1 MCLPIKSAINTMEWQ
16 IFIFITGILFGGIGV
31 WLLIRNSAKNTA
43 GLLQQHA
50 LQKDAEI
57 SRLQAAL
64 DEERTA
70 RAKADTLLNETQ
82 KNLVEQKK
90 LLDEATRRLSD
101 TFTALSK
108 TALDSN
114 NKAFLELARTS
125 LQAII
130 AEAKGDI
137 GKKQEAIDGLIK
149 PINETLKRY
158 EEQVK
163 QLEQTR
169 QKAYGGLEE
178 QLKSLNASQLLLQK
192 ETGNLVNAL
201 RAPQVRGRWGEI
213 TLRKVAELSGM
224 SEHCDFT
231 EQVSVD
237 TEEGRLRPDMIVHLP
252 AGRNIVVDSKVAL
265 YAYMDAVAAV
275 DEQAK
280 NDFLKKHA
288 KQVKD
293 HISQL
298 SSKSYWEQFK
308 NSPEFVIMF
317 MPGESFFSAALS
329 MDNTLIEEAIQK
341 KVILATPTTLVAL
354 LKAIA
359 YGWRQEQVEKNAMQI
374 CDLGKEMYE
383 RMAKFIEH
391 MSKIGSSLEKA
402 TDSYNNAVSSIESR
416 VMVTARKFKEL
427 GAGTQTDIP
436 EIPQIEKTPRSI
448 SAPEGETKKEE

>member
-1 MCLPIKSAINTMEWQ
+1 MEWQ
-16 IFIFITGILFGGIGV
+16 ITIFIAGIVFGSIGTWLLIKNSARNTTGIL
-31 WLLIRNSAKNTA
+31 
-43 GLLQQHA
+43 QQQA
-50 LQKDAEI
+50 QQKDAEN
-57 SRLQAAL
+57 SRLQTAL

-70 RAKADTLLNETQ
+70 RAKAETLLNETQ
-82 KNLVEQKK
+82 KNLAEQKK
-90 LLDEATRRLSD
+90 LLDEATKRLSD

-163 QLEQTR
+163 QLEQAR

-275 DEQAK
+275 DEQVR

-288 KQVKD
+288 EQVKD
-293 HISQL
+293 HIKKL
-298 SSKSYWEQFK
+298 SGKSYWEQFE
-308 NSPEFVIMF
+308 NSPEFVVMF

-329 MDNTLIEEAIQK
+329 MDNALIEEAIQK

-374 CDLGKEMYE
+374 CGLGKEMYE
-383 RMAKFIEH
+383 RMAKFIEY
-391 MSKIGSSLEKA
+391 MSRIGSSLEKA
-402 TDSYNNAVSSIESR
+402 TEAYNSAVGSIESR

-427 GAGTQTDIP
+427 GAGTQADMP
-436 EIPQIEKTPRSI
+436 EIPQIEKTPKNI
-448 SAPEGETKKEE
+448 SAPEEEKKEE

>member
-1 MCLPIKSAINTMEWQ
+1 MEWQ
-16 IFIFITGILFGGIGV
+16 IFVFIAGILFGGISV
-31 WLLIRNSAKNTA
+31 WLLLRNSAGNTA

-70 RAKADTLLNETQ
+70 RAKADTLLDETQ
-82 KNLVEQKK
+82 KNLAEQKK
-90 LLDEATRRLSD
+90 LLDEAAKRLSD
-101 TFTALSK
+101 AFTALSK

-125 LQAII
+125 LQTII

-163 QLEQTR
+163 QLEQSR

-237 TEEGRLRPDMIVHLP
+237 TEEGRLRPDMIVRLP
-252 AGRNIVVDSKVAL
+252 ANRNIVVDSKVAL
-265 YAYMDAVAAV
+265 YAYMDAVASV
-275 DEQAK
+275 DELTK

-293 HISQL
+293 HVSQL
-298 SSKSYWEQFK
+298 SSKSYWEQFE
-308 NSPEFVIMF
+308 NSPEFVVMF
-317 MPGESFFSAALS
+317 MPGESFLSAALS

-341 KVILATPTTLVAL
+341 KVIIATPTTLVAL

-374 CDLGKEMYE
+374 CGLGKEMYE

-391 MSKIGSSLEKA
+391 MSKVGSSLEKA
-402 TDSYNNAVSSIESR
+402 TDSYNSAVSSIESR

-436 EIPQIEKTPRSI
+436 EIPQIEIAPKSI
-448 SAPEGETKKEE
+448 STPEEKESRVLESGI

>member
-1 MCLPIKSAINTMEWQ
+1 MEWQ
-16 IFIFITGILFGGIGV
+16 ITIFIAGIVFGSIGTWLLIKNSARNTTGIL
-31 WLLIRNSAKNTA
+31 
-43 GLLQQHA
+43 QQQA
-50 LQKDAEI
+50 QQKDAEN
-57 SRLQAAL
+57 SRLQTAL

-70 RAKADTLLNETQ
+70 RAKAETLLNETQ
-82 KNLVEQKK
+82 KNLAEQKK
-90 LLDEATRRLSD
+90 LLDEATKRLSD

-163 QLEQTR
+163 QLEQAR

-275 DEQAK
+275 DEQVR

-288 KQVKD
+288 EQVKD
-293 HISQL
+293 HIKKL
-298 SSKSYWEQFK
+298 SGKSYWEQFE
-308 NSPEFVIMF
+308 NSPEFVVMF

-329 MDNTLIEEAIQK
+329 MDNALIEEAIQK

-374 CDLGKEMYE
+374 CSLGKEMYE
-383 RMAKFIEH
+383 RMAKFIEY
-391 MSKIGSSLEKA
+391 MSRIGSSLEKA
-402 TDSYNNAVSSIESR
+402 TEAYNSAVGSIESR

-427 GAGTQTDIP
+427 GAGTQADMP
-436 EIPQIEKTPRSI
+436 EIPQIEKTPKNI
-448 SAPEGETKKEE
+448 SAPEEEKKEE